1 MLPFLLMNI
10 FDRALIFKRNNIK
23 NIAMLDRPFTSKDLF
38 LNDIVTIDFVVGQEI
53 YFFVVKSKDTK
64 LKNNVLSSI
73 DLQDVINENTKA
85 ISIKLNTLK
94 PSQFKSEQK
103 NIYNFIRQ
111 VGELNVNKISIAS

>member
-1 MLPFLLMNI
+1 MNI
-10 FDRALIFKRNNIK
+10 FDRALFLKRNNIK

-64 LKNNVLSSI
+64 LKNSVLSSI

-111 VGELNVNKISIAS
+111 VGELNVNKFSIAS

>member
-64 LKNNVLSSI
+64 LKNNV
-73 DLQDVINENTKA
+73 
-85 ISIKLNTLK
+85 
-94 PSQFKSEQK
+94 
-103 NIYNFIRQ
+103 
-111 VGELNVNKISIAS
+111 

>member
-1 MLPFLLMNI
+1 M
-10 FDRALIFKRNNIK
+10 
-23 NIAMLDRPFTSKDLF
+23 
-38 LNDIVTIDFVVGQEI
+38 
-53 YFFVVKSKDTK
+53 
-64 LKNNVLSSI
+64 SSI